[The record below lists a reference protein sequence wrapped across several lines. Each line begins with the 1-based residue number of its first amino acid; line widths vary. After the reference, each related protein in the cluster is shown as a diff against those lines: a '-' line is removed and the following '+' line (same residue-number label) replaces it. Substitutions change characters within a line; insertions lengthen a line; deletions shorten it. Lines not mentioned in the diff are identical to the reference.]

1 MATRKLGKVVPSA
14 VKKGNGAVVPRYF
27 LSSSWGQ
34 RLESFIATRPSSEG
48 RDFAAANSS
57 RIKEH
62 LSLDKSLRVV
72 FNLGG
77 YALLNYL
84 RSGDYQNIYEQPR
97 IAGERRAP
105 SQTRLAADELV
116 NLRPA
121 RDFYF
126 CALASGGTGIR
137 YYGEYCAVLKPAVT
151 LRRVD
156 KILDRNSYD
165 LLTPPLSAYLSEM
178 RGRGKPSQ
186 LIDGLM
192 SHLGDGTTQQ
202 MLAAKV
208 LQRTPDSPRLL
219 TAGAVAN
226 AILSDEDYCEAYHHG
241 KIAIDTLEEIRE
253 HPADVSREGE
263 ILQRLE
269 GGDPSAPRRWR
280 TAALRRVG
288 LGMETP
294 PDSKQAAILWHAAE
308 HVGG

>member
-1 MATRKLGKVVPSA
+1 MVTRKLGKAAPGA
-14 VKKGNGAVVPRYF
+14 VEKEKGAVVPRYF
-27 LSSSWGQ
+27 LSGSWGQ
-34 RLESFIATRPSSEG
+34 RLESFIAARPSTEG
-48 RDFAAANSS
+48 RDFAAANAS
-57 RIKEH
+57 RVKEH

-72 FNLGG
+72 FNLGA

-84 RSGDYQNIYEQPR
+84 RSGDYQNIYEQPL

-116 NLRPA
+116 SLQPA
-121 RDFYF
+121 RDYYF

-137 YYGEYCAVLKPAVT
+137 YYGEYCAVLKPGVT
-151 LRRVD
+151 TQRVD

-165 LLTPPLSAYLSEM
+165 LLTPPLSAYLTEM

-186 LIDGLM
+186 LVDGLM
-192 SHLGDGTTQQ
+192 SRLGDGTTQQ

-226 AILSDEDYCEAYHHG
+226 AILSDEDYCEAYHRG
-241 KIAIDTLEEIRE
+241 KITVDTLEEIRE

-269 GGDPSAPRRWR
+269 GGEPLRCEELVWAWRRRLIRNKLRSCGLPRSISADSGRSGRW
-280 TAALRRVG
+280 A
-288 LGMETP
+288 
-294 PDSKQAAILWHAAE
+294 
-308 HVGG
+308 

>member
-1 MATRKLGKVVPSA
+1 MATRRASKASA
-14 VKKGNGAVVPRYF
+14 AKSEGDRTVVPRYF
-27 LSSSWGQ
+27 LSDSWRQ
-34 RLESFIATRPSSEG
+34 RLESFVTARPSTEG
-48 RDFAAANSS
+48 RDFAAANAS
-57 RIKEH
+57 RVKEH

-84 RSGDYQNIYEQPR
+84 RSGDYQNIYEQPM

-105 SQTRLAADELV
+105 SQTRLAADDLV
-116 NLRPA
+116 SLHPA

-126 CALASGGTGIR
+126 CALASGGTGVR
-137 YYGEYCAVLKPAVT
+137 YYGEYCAVLKPAST
-151 LRRVD
+151 LHKVD

-165 LLTPPLSAYLSEM
+165 LLTPPLSAYLNEL
-178 RGRGKPSQ
+178 RGRGKPSL

-192 SHLGDGTTQQ
+192 SRLGDGTTQQ

-219 TAGAVAN
+219 TAGTVAN
-226 AILSDEDYCEAYHHG
+226 AILSDEDYCEAYHRG

-269 GGDPSAPRRWR
+269 GGEPLRCEELVWAWRRRLIRNKLRSRGLPRSISADSGRSGRW
-280 TAALRRVG
+280 A
-288 LGMETP
+288 
-294 PDSKQAAILWHAAE
+294 
-308 HVGG
+308 